1 MSRLKMSV
9 AFLLCCFVMGMAQE
23 NGGTQTQDPAAASPQ
38 TVSVPAS
45 EMIGMTDHKVLPQYP
60 KDALIKGIQG
70 DVVFNIVV
78 DESGK
83 ITSSKLVSGDP
94 LLVAASKDAIRQ
106 YSFRPYKVDGNAVRV
121 ESQLG
126 FHFTVARKGD
136 SAQGQVECIGIS
148 SQ

>member
-1 MSRLKMSV
+1 MSIV
-9 AFLLCCFVMGMAQE
+9 FLLSCLAMGMAQE
-23 NGGTQTQDPAAASPQ
+23 NASTQQQAPAANGQ

-60 KDALIKGIQG
+60 KDALMKGIQG

-78 DESGK
+78 DENGK
-83 ITSSKLVSGDP
+83 IVSSKLVSGDP

-106 YSFRPYKVDGNAVRV
+106 YSFRPYTVDGNPVRV